1 MARYTIT
8 VSDNKAA
15 AILKY
20 LKEQEGVKVEAQ
32 YEITDE
38 EMVLHDWHKDLI
50 DERLKSVKEH
60 PESIISEEEMN
71 NRIKKYLKK

>member
-8 VSDNKAA
+8 VSDSKAA

-32 YEITDE
+32 YEINE
-38 EMVLHDWHKDLI
+38 EPIVVHDWHKDII
-50 DERLKSVKEH
+50 DERLKSVQDH
-60 PESIISEEEMN
+60 PERLIDWETLERN
-71 NRIKKYLKK
+71 IKRKYGF